1 MKNFIQRI
9 PESNRH
15 PRETFRLHL
24 SIGLERISYYGISG
38 TIVYY
43 ILNHIEAM
51 SDTEIASI
59 FGWFTLC
66 VLLSKA
72 IGGLL
77 GDFVL
82 GNKNALI
89 IGGVVEALGAFS
101 LCFGSIYS
109 LYVGLFLISLGS
121 GMFYINIIAEFGKHY
136 RLTSKLLDAGFSIF
150 IIATNI
156 AAAIGAIMLSLNS
169 FDYIG
174 IFIFSGILIIV
185 STLIYANSK
194 SRQDK
199 DSLVPE
205 TIISSTY
212 KKPFL
217 TVFLLIPLFWGI
229 REFIYPGIDTL
240 NLHFFRNS
248 DSGLNLPSIQAIE
261 SIFLFPL
268 IIIASIAWTYFY
280 VAQMKKLT
288 IAFALAMVSVIG
300 LLLIAESL
308 TTENWLL
315 LLSPFF
321 LISISDAIV
330 FPLTYS
336 ILTKHS
342 PVKYLATFIGATAIP
357 IIILSQINSLLV
369 PNLNLSSTFTFQIG
383 AIGFGLISIFLIWLY
398 FKKKIAPSPSSNKSE
413 NII

>member
-43 ILNHIEAM
+43 ILNHIEVM
-51 SDTEIASI
+51 SDTEVATI

-72 IGGLL
+72 LGGLL
-77 GDFVL
+77 GDLVL

-89 IGGVVEALGAFS
+89 IGGIVEALGAFS

-121 GMFYINIIAEFGKHY
+121 GMFYTNIIAEFGKHY
-136 RLTSKLLDAGFSIF
+136 RLTPKLLDSGFSIF
-150 IIATNI
+150 IITTNI
-156 AAAIGAIMLSLNS
+156 AAAIGAIMLSLIA
-169 FDYIG
+169 FD
-174 IFIFSGILIIV
+174 FIVVFILSGILIII

-194 SRQDK
+194 PRHDK
-199 DSLVPE
+199 HSLAPE
-205 TIISSTY
+205 VVIPSTY
-212 KKPFL
+212 KKSFL
-217 TVFLLIPLFWGI
+217 AVFLLIPLFWGI

-240 NLHFFRNS
+240 NLPFFRNS
-248 DSGLNLPSIQAIE
+248 DSGLDLPSIQVIG

-280 VAQMKKLT
+280 VSQIKKLT
-288 IAFALAMVSVIG
+288 IAFALATVSVIV
-300 LLLIAESL
+300 LLLIADNL
-308 TTENWLL
+308 DTENWLL

-321 LISISDAIV
+321 LFGISDALI
-330 FPLTYS
+330 FALTYS
-336 ILTKHS
+336 ILTKYS
-342 PVKYLATFIGATAIP
+342 PSKYLATFIGVTAIP
-357 IIILSQINSLLV
+357 ATLLSQINNSLV
-369 PNLNLSSTFTFQIG
+369 PQLSLSSTLTFQIG

-398 FKKKIAPSPSSNKSE
+398 FKKNIAPSPSSNMSE
-413 NII
+413 NSI